1 MFIARNTS
9 ALLVCMPH
17 SSSRLRATSSHCS
30 AIRSRCVMIGRN
42 FGDAVS
48 VARTFDFFQSPSHPP
63 HPLAF
68 LPPPLLLLLLLLLF
82 LRIRDC
88 RDSDRWARKLSLRRG
103 RPRSPSITKSPQFA
117 NVILVRQ
124 SLCKEGEA
132 SEPSACTSRSDV
144 MRLDY
149 ISRFDV
155 GPTAGDLKTEA

>member
-1 MFIARNTS
+1 
-9 ALLVCMPH
+9 
-17 SSSRLRATSSHCS
+17 
-30 AIRSRCVMIGRN
+30 
-42 FGDAVS
+42 
-48 VARTFDFFQSPSHPP
+48 
-63 HPLAF
+63 
-68 LPPPLLLLLLLLLF
+68 
-82 LRIRDC
+82 
-88 RDSDRWARKLSLRRG
+88 LRRG